1 MAAQPAQADLQVAL
15 AVTQD
20 YASPD
25 SGPPPHDRPAGHV
38 ATLVEAPS
46 GLIGQ
51 RVGQYRVR
59 KELGRGGMGVVY
71 QAEHEEIGQRAA
83 LKTLHAEISANPQF
97 KRRFL
102 NELRARTD
110 GQQIVSAEVGG
121 AVGERVGNP
130 ARTG

>member
-15 AVTQD
+15 AATQD

-25 SGPPPHDRPAGHV
+25 SGKAPRDRTAGQA
-38 ATLVEAPS
+38 ATWVEGPS

-102 NELRARTD
+102 NGIR
-110 GQQIVSAEVGG
+110 
-121 AVGERVGNP
+121 
-130 ARTG
+130 

>member
-1 MAAQPAQADLQVAL
+1 MATQPAQADLQVAL

-25 SGPPPHDRPAGHV
+25 SGQPPRDQPAGQG
-38 ATLVEAPS
+38 ATLVEAPA

-59 KELGRGGMGVVY
+59 QELGRGGMGVVY

-83 LKTLHAEISANPQF
+83 LKTLHAEISGNPQF

-102 NELRARTD
+102 NGMR
-110 GQQIVSAEVGG
+110 
-121 AVGERVGNP
+121 
-130 ARTG
+130 